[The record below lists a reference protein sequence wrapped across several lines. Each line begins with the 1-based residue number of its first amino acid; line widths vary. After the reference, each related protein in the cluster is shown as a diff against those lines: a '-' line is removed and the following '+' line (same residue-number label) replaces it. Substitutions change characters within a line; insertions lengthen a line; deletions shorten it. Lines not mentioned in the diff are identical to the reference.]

1 MIYIYRYTDKI
12 FIFLHNVSFFF
23 AILTYDF
30 YAMFIRLPII
40 KKVLLQQ
47 LTGIKFIPLEARKYP
62 PIEFRLLFHDD

>member
-12 FIFLHNVSFFF
+12 FIFLHNVSF
-23 AILTYDF
+23 
-30 YAMFIRLPII
+30 
-40 KKVLLQQ
+40 LLQQ